1 MLNKLKRIFTNR
13 FTLILVAFVAW
24 MAFFDQN
31 NMLRQLK
38 LSKELDVAR
47 QQEQFYKNEISNDS
61 LAVFQLQ
68 NDINAVEKFGRE
80 NYNMK
85 KDDETIFLIVRDTVK
100 KQPDIQK

>member
-1 MLNKLKRIFTNR
+1 MLNKLKHIFTNR
-13 FTLILVAFVAW
+13 FTLIFLAFVAW

-38 LSKELDVAR
+38 LSKELDIAR
-47 QQEQFYKNEISNDS
+47 QQEQFYQNEISEDS

-68 NDINAVEKFGRE
+68 NDLKAVEKFGRE

-85 KDDETIFLIVRDTVK
+85 TDDETIFLIVRDTVK
-100 KQPDIQK
+100 KQTGVQK

>member
-1 MLNKLKRIFTNR
+1 MLNKLRHLLTNR
-13 FTLILVAFVAW
+13 YTLILLAFALW

-31 NMLRQLK
+31 NMMRQLK

-47 QQEQFYKNEISNDS
+47 QQEQFFENEITNDS

-68 NDINAVEKFGRE
+68 NDLKAVEKFGRE

-85 KDDETIFLIVRDTVK
+85 KDDETIFLIVRDSIK
-100 KQPDIQK
+100 KPSEIKK

>member
-1 MLNKLKRIFTNR
+1 MLNKLRHLLTNR
-13 FTLILVAFVAW
+13 YTLILLAFALW

-31 NMLRQLK
+31 NMMRQLK

-47 QQEQFYKNEISNDS
+47 QQEQFFENEITNDS

-68 NDINAVEKFGRE
+68 NDLKVVEKFGRE

-100 KQPDIQK
+100 KQTDIQK

>member
-1 MLNKLKRIFTNR
+1 MLNKLRHLLTNR
-13 FTLILVAFVAW
+13 YTLILLAFALW

-31 NMLRQLK
+31 NMMRQLK

-47 QQEQFYKNEISNDS
+47 QQEQFFENEITNDS

-68 NDINAVEKFGRE
+68 NDLKAVEKFGRE

-100 KQPDIQK
+100 KQTDIQK